1 MTSCNEIVNINF
13 GYLRIRHT
21 IHVTGRT
28 ELDNLEEFLQPDYIL
43 EEEFQREGRNRFNR
57 RCYRPCL
64 ADEAPRICYYRFT
77 LEDYVT
83 LGAQCGACPRNVTD
97 CFNPQCIP
105 ADGYERGMLSV
116 NRMLP
121 GPSIQVITLSRWTF
135 LFQLP
140 PREVRS
146 VIKFLNSQ
154 CIAQIEIDRRLCQVY
169 GQADGLQGRQSH
181 RGPEERDAGQIDNHT
196 LARGVPEGTPFMDGV
211 PSITQCSIN
220 EGQSF
225 RYDFQVDNEG
235 THFWHSHD
243 GFQKMDGILGSMVIR
258 EPRSTD
264 PNSYLYDYDLASHV
278 MLISDW
284 FHVSADDHF
293 PGLRTHDAGQD
304 PDAFL
309 INGQGRDPKST
320 ETPLAVFR
328 VSHGR
333 KYRFRIIGGTCGVC
347 PVQLTIESHSMTL
360 IATDGN
366 SVKPIRIDSVV
377 LYAGDRFDVVV
388 EASEPLSSYWI
399 HLKGLGPCAAA
410 RTYQLGILRYIGDNY
425 NTPLSADPGYE
436 GFPTNGL
443 VLNAADGP
451 CSGHNNSLC
460 ITNLV
465 SSRPVE
471 SEMLKPF
478 ADISLEMRY
487 GFHTFTVQELFQT
500 GTYHRYFQ
508 LFPHKCCLKSN
519 PFLQMIFFL
528 VANIPAVL
536 NHPFHLHGHAFRT
549 IATGVFNQTHT
560 LEDLRAAL
568 QAGRIPIMSHKPA
581 GKDTLAIPSKGY
593 AVIRFRANNP
603 GFWLFH
609 CHFLYHL
616 ATGMSTVIQVGEHK
630 NIPTVPRNFPRC
642 GNFLNPVKLRLK
654 G

>member
-1 MTSCNEIVNINF
+1 MN
-13 GYLRIRHT
+13 GLPYLLALT
-21 IHVTGRT
+21 FVTLAAANPGRT

-97 CFNPQCIP
+97 CFNPQCIL
-105 ADGYERGMLSV
+105 ADGCERGMLSV

-121 GPSIQVITLSRWTF
+121 GPSIQVCKGDRVIVDLKNAMPARSTTIHWHGV
-135 LFQLP
+135 FQ
-140 PREVRS
+140 R
-146 VIKFLNSQ
+146 
-154 CIAQIEIDRRLCQVY
+154 
-169 GQADGLQGRQSH
+169 
-181 RGPEERDAGQIDNHT
+181 
-196 LARGVPEGTPFMDGV
+196 GTPFMDGV

-500 GTYHRYFQ
+500 GTHHRYFQ
-508 LFPHKCCLKSN
+508 SAEPILSATVNNISNTFPPSPILSQGADISPSSFCPLDSKQQPKCSSGYCECFSVFRVPLN
-519 PFLQMIFFL
+519 AVAQILL
-528 VANIPAVL
+528 VDVSNIPAVL

-560 LEDLRAAL
+560 LEGLRAAL
-568 QAGRIPIMSHKPA
+568 QAGRLPIMSHKPA